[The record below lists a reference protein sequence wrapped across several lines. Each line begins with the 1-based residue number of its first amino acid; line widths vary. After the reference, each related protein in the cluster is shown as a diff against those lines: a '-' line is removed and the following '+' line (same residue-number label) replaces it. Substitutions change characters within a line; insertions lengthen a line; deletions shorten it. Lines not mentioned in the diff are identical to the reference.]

1 MKRIK
6 IKEEN
11 KVTKALKNIKD
22 LFVYFMYNYISEL
35 EYVPTKNGQQKR
47 LRNKEL
53 EQQLNDMIQE
63 YIKVENLETEL
74 KLGPHYNR
82 KESPWIQIFT
92 KENKSGA
99 KGRYV
104 GISFSK
110 ETNEVE
116 MWIGFGRTG
125 KNQSEILELE
135 KEYKMKYF
143 LIETKLKYGFAFN
156 TKQGEAI
163 IIIKNTN
170 IANFEEEEF
179 KKDLKYITDLYKTY
193 EVRFENAKF
202 EEKENKEIED
212 LEERKITNEEINQKM
227 MMLVEEVGKLAK
239 EINKLNSKK

>member
-1 MKRIK
+1 MIK
-6 IKEEN
+6 
-11 KVTKALKNIKD
+11 TLKNIKD
-22 LFVYFMYNYISEL
+22 LFVYFMYSYISEL
-35 EYVPTKNGQQKR
+35 EDVATKNGKQKR

-53 EQQLNDMIQE
+53 EQQLSDTIKE
-63 YIKVENLETEL
+63 YIKVEDLEIEL

-116 MWIGFGRTG
+116 MWIGFGRTR

-143 LIETKLKYGFAFN
+143 LIEAKLKYGFAFN
-156 TKQGEAI
+156 TKHGEAI

-179 KKDLKYITDLYKTY
+179 KRDLKYITDLYKTY

-202 EEKENKEIED
+202 QEKENQEIESI
-212 LEERKITNEEINQKM
+212 EEKKITNEEINQRM
-227 MMLVEEVGKLAK
+227 IMLVEEVGKLAK
-239 EINKLNSKK
+239 EINKLNSKNNI